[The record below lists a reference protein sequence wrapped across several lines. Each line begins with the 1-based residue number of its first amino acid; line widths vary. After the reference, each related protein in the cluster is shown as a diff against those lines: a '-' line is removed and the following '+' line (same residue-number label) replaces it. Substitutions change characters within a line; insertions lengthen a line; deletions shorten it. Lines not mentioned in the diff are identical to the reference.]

1 MLLDIISLFT
11 GFLFL
16 FVILLMLINPIK
28 GNKRNIYFILI
39 LFISGYHRFFNG
51 FNSLSILHL
60 DFTLL
65 NNKPVIVFY
74 IVPIYY
80 LFFYRIMIMDFVIR
94 KELLHFIF
102 PTALLIINYWYINFK
117 LYSILYLFYS
127 IIYLIMLFVKVKTF
141 FYTKNQTILGKMNK
155 KVIKTWLILM
165 LVITVLNL
173 VYSLFLSFSDVS
185 NQNITRDYLKYSSL
199 LWFLPFFYIFSN
211 PVILFGEEYLLK
223 NLKKLN
229 YKDHLIWRKKP
240 LKIIDENDKKL
251 YENIFDKISMII
263 LGIQSLQKSIPVVSK
278 KTLTAK
284 IIAEELNIPKKHVT
298 FIFKYY
304 CHYSVNDFSNLIK
317 INYALTLINEGYLK
331 EYTIESLGEKCL
343 FKSRFTFS
351 QNFKKFV
358 GTSVSEYGNAISLK
372 ASKAG
377 QVVID

>member
-117 LYSILYLFYS
+117 LYRILYLFYS

-199 LWFLPFFYIFSN
+199 LWFLPFFFIF
-211 PVILFGEEYLLK
+211 FQTLLSC
-223 NLKKLN
+223 L
-229 YKDHLIWRKKP
+229 
-240 LKIIDENDKKL
+240 E
-251 YENIFDKISMII
+251 
-263 LGIQSLQKSIPVVSK
+263 KSI
-278 KTLTAK
+278 
-284 IIAEELNIPKKHVT
+284 
-298 FIFKYY
+298 Y
-304 CHYSVNDFSNLIK
+304 
-317 INYALTLINEGYLK
+317 
-331 EYTIESLGEKCL
+331 
-343 FKSRFTFS
+343 
-351 QNFKKFV
+351 
-358 GTSVSEYGNAISLK
+358 
-372 ASKAG
+372 
-377 QVVID
+377 